1 MALSISFSFCSQFS
15 IIQQISRVDYRVLVL
30 MSFTEGSLADEQ
42 LDAFSNVV
50 TNSGGAAIGGSC
62 GTGGFFLLCV
72 LIYLLYRLLLIDDR
86 SVHPTTGPDTPP
98 KEATLNTNQDGASCP
113 HCGPPPPY
121 NQVAAM
127 GECVDLCT

>member
-1 MALSISFSFCSQFS
+1 MDLSISFSFCSQFS
-15 IIQQISRVDYRVLVL
+15 IIQQISRVDYHVLVL

-42 LDAFSNVV
+42 LDGFSNVV
-50 TNSGGAAIGGSC
+50 TNSGGAVIGGSC

-72 LIYLLYRLLLIDDR
+72 LIYLLYRLLRDDR
-86 SVHPTTGPDTPP
+86 SVHPTTGPDPPP
-98 KEATLNTNQDGASCP
+98 KEATLNRNQDGASCP